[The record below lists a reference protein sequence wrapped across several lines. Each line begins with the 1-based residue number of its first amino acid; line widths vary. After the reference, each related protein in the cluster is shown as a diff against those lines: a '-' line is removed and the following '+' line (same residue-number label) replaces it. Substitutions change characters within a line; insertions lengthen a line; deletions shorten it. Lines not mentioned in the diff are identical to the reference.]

1 MTPTDAANLRKY
13 ARKVGAEL
21 LDDVN
26 EKIYDCCNEL
36 FADWSYLDTLAEQDG
51 LSRTDAAPEFRM
63 TTAAQ
68 ERLFY
73 DTVLTTLRTHLNNQ
87 IRTGVVTWAQNRRM

>member
-26 EKIYDCCNEL
+26 EKIYDCCNAL
-36 FADWSYLDTLAEQDG
+36 
-51 LSRTDAAPEFRM
+51 PEFRM

-68 ERLFY
+68 EHLFY

-87 IRTGVVTWAQNRRM
+87 IGGCNGV